1 MAIVGSV
8 DQNHNQIELD
18 RLNGKDCG
26 IGCNLMGLGDWKK
39 SRLGSILSS
48 SLFEVY
54 MNIVW
59 CLNQNYIISYLII
72 SCLIHI
78 VRAGMAN
85 IDLTLKWQLSLL
97 VILTPVLRALAHR
110 FLNSNPNL
118 QKVHSFYSQ
127 YMSFSLTMRPCRL
140 VSIPSQTEQFS
151 NYLITFWHRTLT
163 PGPGPLLGEENPR
176 WCFAAPFSRAEE
188 LHFCVFRD
196 SQTHS
201 THP

>member
-72 SCLIHI
+72 I
-78 VRAGMAN
+78 
-85 IDLTLKWQLSLL
+85 
-97 VILTPVLRALAHR
+97 
-110 FLNSNPNL
+110 
-118 QKVHSFYSQ
+118 
-127 YMSFSLTMRPCRL
+127 
-140 VSIPSQTEQFS
+140 
-151 NYLITFWHRTLT
+151 YLIQISDIQPEFWKK
-163 PGPGPLLGEENPR
+163 P
-176 WCFAAPFSRAEE
+176 
-188 LHFCVFRD
+188 
-196 SQTHS
+196 
-201 THP
+201 